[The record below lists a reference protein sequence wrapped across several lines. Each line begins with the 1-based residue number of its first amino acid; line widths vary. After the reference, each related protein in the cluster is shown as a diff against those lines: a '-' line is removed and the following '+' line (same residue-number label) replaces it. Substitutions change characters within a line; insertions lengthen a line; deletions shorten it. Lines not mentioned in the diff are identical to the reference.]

1 WKLADPCWFA
11 DDCGDRRG
19 GGWRHHENRAKPRM
33 TEAARKINLS
43 PSIPFIDLQAQR
55 RRIATRIDQA
65 IAAVLAHGQFIMG
78 PEIAQLEARLAAHCG
93 IRHAIGCGSGA
104 EALLLALMALD
115 ARPG

>member
-1 WKLADPCWFA
+1 MTAA
-11 DDCGDRRG
+11 VG
-19 GGWRHHENRAKPRM
+19 GSAGGAVAGGSRKYWAKSPM

-55 RRIATRIDQA
+55 RRIAPRIDQA

-93 IRHAIGCGSGA
+93 DRKSTRLNSSH
-104 EALLLALMALD
+104 
-115 ARPG
+115 